1 MSDSSCID
9 SPCKEGAMPK
19 SYSSDLRKR
28 VIGAVEAGASRHEAA
43 ERFEIVPSTAVRWL
57 QCWNETGSCAPKPR
71 GGSVSHL
78 EAHSELILALIT
90 ARPDLTLKEMV
101 GELLKRR
108 IRTSKSAV
116 QRFLERHDMTFKKK
130 ESAGHRTAAP
140 GRRPGDLPPDF
151 RTRDKLRDWL
161 PIRREQCAKR

>member
-9 SPCKEGAMPK
+9 SPCK
-19 SYSSDLRKR
+19 
-28 VIGAVEAGASRHEAA
+28 
-43 ERFEIVPSTAVRWL
+43 
-57 QCWNETGSCAPKPR
+57 ETGSCAPKPR

-90 ARPDLTLKEMV
+90 ARSDLTLKEMV

-130 ESAGHRTAAP
+130 ESAGRRTAAP
-140 GRRPGDLPPDF
+140 GRRPGAAALDPGA
-151 RTRDKLRDWL
+151 RH
-161 PIRREQCAKR
+161 A